1 MPHGAP
7 YRRRARNFRRRF
19 ARRPAATRKAPAKK
33 AVRAASTKTF
43 NMRVGRALKSM
54 NILERKHKTVTM
66 PTQQP
71 KGFGL
76 STTADGSSTTRG
88 SLFLN
93 VFNDMPLLRGSNQ
106 EQINGN
112 EISQVRMRFSG
123 MIVSNPYDANTNSST
138 LPYEVWAITYKVKSG
153 FSNPVKGVPNNIK
166 TYPNNQTGGVTG
178 QAFITSYPWNRD
190 AYTIK
195 SVKKY
200 IMRARPKMNTDDDA
214 VTNPQTSDYPAFR
227 RISFDLPV
235 SKTLKYNDGIQQPT
249 NDYLSLGFYV
259 IDGSGADFGQASQ
272 LRCTIYGSFTLSWVD
287 A

>member
-1 MPHGAP
+1 MPYGAP
-7 YRRRARNFRRRF
+7 YRRRARY
-19 ARRPAATRKAPAKK
+19 AGRRPARRAPARRKAPAKK
-33 AVRAASTKTF
+33 AVRAAATKTF
-43 NMRVGRALKSM
+43 NMRVGRALKAM
-54 NILERKHKTVTM
+54 NVLERKSKTTTM

-76 STTADGSSTTRG
+76 QTAADGSSTTRG
-88 SLFLN
+88 ALFLN
-93 VFNDMPLLRGSNQ
+93 AFAQMPLVRGSTQ

-112 EISQVRMRFSG
+112 EIGQVRMRFSG
-123 MIVSNPYDANTNSST
+123 MIVSNPYDSSTNSST
-138 LPYEVWAITYKVKSG
+138 LPYEVWAVTYKVKPG
-153 FSNPVKGVPNNIK
+153 FSNPTKGVPNDIK
-166 TYPNNQTGGVTG
+166 TYPGNVTGRITG
-178 QAFITSYPWNRD
+178 QAFTTSYPWNRD

-200 IMRARPKMNTDDDA
+200 LMRGRPKEMNDGDS

-235 SKTLKYNDGIQQPT
+235 SKTLKYNDGVQEPT

-259 IDGSGADFGQASQ
+259 IDGSGADFGSASQ
-272 LRCTIYGSFTLSWVD
+272 LRCTIYGAFTMSWVD